1 MAQPQAL
8 VGRGG
13 LGLGVVVAEGVE
25 VHRALA
31 QQLVVARLLG
41 ELDARALELQN
52 LPGGI
57 VAAHLDVAEEPL
69 VVAGVGELAPD
80 VLGVAAVGVAHTVG
94 DHQADLVGGVDLVGL
109 LDGVGGAQEAV
120 PARLLAVLLVGVG
133 LMQTGGHVDVDV
145 DLVDVEPV
153 GDQALVARKDHV
165 AEVLEGLQ
173 RVAADP
179 AVVLVGQMQRHVE
192 VVERD
197 EGLDALVLAGAEDV
211 LVELKAFLVGLGV
224 VAVGEDAGP
233 VDGHAV
239 HIAAHLGHQVDV
251 ALPVAVEVGRD
262 VAGVIGIGVDDR
274 LGALGH
280 VLHRGEGRA
289 RAVRHIADELAG
301 NAVAAV
307 AAGQR
312 VRHSE

>member
-1 MAQPQAL
+1 MQA
-8 VGRGG
+8 
-13 LGLGVVVAEGVE
+13 
-25 VHRALA
+25 
-31 QQLVVARLLG
+31 
-41 ELDARALELQN
+41 
-52 LPGGI
+52 
-57 VAAHLDVAEEPL
+57 
-69 VVAGVGELAPD
+69 
-80 VLGVAAVGVAHTVG
+80 
-94 DHQADLVGGVDLVGL
+94 
-109 LDGVGGAQEAV
+109 
-120 PARLLAVLLVGVG
+120 
-133 LMQTGGHVDVDV
+133 GGHVDVDV

-262 VAGVIGIGVDDR
+262 VAGVIGVGVDDR

-280 VLHRGEGRA
+280 VLHRGEGRT
-289 RAVRHIADELAG
+289 RPVRHIADELAG
-301 NAVAAV
+301 NVVAAV

-312 VRHSE
+312 VRHSEALAAADVAALILVCSRGAAPQKALRETHSSSLKPCCTCTYSYLLTSIRKTSKPFETHSPGGTLCQLMRRA